1 MPETPRDVNMN
12 IETRP
17 RPIKTAADEL
27 KAWLGFATLLVG
39 GAAGAGVNLL
49 TDDQANALTALLA
62 TAPGI
67 VGAVTVVLTA
77 FGIVKRS
84 EPLVTPMI
92 DPRDSSGA
100 PLVAVDGRGTIGG
113 VLR

>member
-1 MPETPRDVNMN
+1 MSDLYRD
-12 IETRP
+12 RP

-27 KAWLGFATLLVG
+27 KTWLGFVTLIVG
-39 GAAGAGVNLL
+39 GAAGAGINLL
-49 TDDQANALTALLA
+49 TDEQANALTALLA
-62 TAPGI
+62 GIPGI

-77 FGIVKRS
+77 FGIVRRS

-100 PLVAVDGRGTIGG
+100 PLVVVDDRPRSTG